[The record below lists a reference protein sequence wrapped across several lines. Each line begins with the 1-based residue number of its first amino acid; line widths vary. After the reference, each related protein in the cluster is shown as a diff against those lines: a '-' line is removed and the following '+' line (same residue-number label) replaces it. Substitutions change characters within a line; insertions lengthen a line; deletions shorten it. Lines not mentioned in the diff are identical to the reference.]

1 MRHTPGRAALA
12 SQDMDPITA
21 LTTSINE
28 FESRL
33 RQVGHDQ
40 WDLPTPCS
48 EWTVR
53 DLVNHILLGT
63 RMTVELLDGTSKDE
77 VISRLGDDLMNNND
91 DPVGSFVGL
100 AGQMRQGFAADGGLE
115 GTVDHPMG
123 ELPRTTFIGFRIL
136 DNATHAWDLARATGA
151 PETLDGDLVQRM
163 WDDIQPMA
171 GGLGDL
177 GIFGDSAS
185 GTIGDD
191 APLQVR
197 FLDLV
202 GRSP

>member
-1 MRHTPGRAALA
+1 
-12 SQDMDPITA
+12 MDPITA
-21 LTTSINE
+21 LATSIHE

-33 RQVGHDQ
+33 RQVGDNQ

-53 DLVNHILLGT
+53 DLVNHMLLGT
-63 RMTVELLDGTSKDE
+63 RMTVELLGGASKDE
-77 VISRLGDDLMNNND
+77 VISRLGDDLMADND
-91 DPVGSFVGL
+91 DPVASFVDL
-100 AGQMRQGFAADGGLE
+100 AEEMRKGFSADGGLD
-115 GTVDHPMG
+115 GIVDHPMG
-123 ELPRTTFIGFRIL
+123 QIPRTTFIGFRIL

-151 PETLDGDLVQRM
+151 PETLDVDLVQRM

-185 GTIGDD
+185 GTVGDD

-202 GRSP
+202 GRRP